1 MAKRVLMTIVC
12 TLAVLFAVNTS
23 GMAAGVTRWKI
34 QTFWG
39 ASELPHKT
47 FEEMCE
53 TIKVMSNGRLVI
65 TPYAAGAIVPAFE
78 MLDAVEVN
86 ILQGMHS
93 AGAYWA
99 GKEPAFAVFC
109 DLSWAWTDPWQI
121 NSWYYEKGG
130 LDLLKKAYEPFN
142 AVPVGVVQWGTESIP
157 SKKKI
162 SSLEDMKGLKL
173 RSAGGLY
180 PLIYKKLG
188 ISAVILPGNEVYTA
202 LDKGII
208 EAADWGTPSL
218 NKRLG
223 YDKIA
228 KYFIYPSYHAT
239 PTGDFVVN
247 KGAWEKLPRDLK
259 TIVEIAVRDWGRQMI
274 YKVKIADLK
283 AVDDMVAGGNVKIT
297 LPAEDVSKIRNI
309 AIDSWDEWAGK
320 SELSAEVVK
329 SQKAWAKELGLID

>member
-1 MAKRVLMTIVC
+1 MKKRILITMA
-12 TLAVLFAVNTS
+12 LALVVLFAS
-23 GMAAGVTRWKI
+23 ICPSMAADVTKWKI

-47 FEEMCE
+47 FEDMCE
-53 TIKVMSNGRLVI
+53 RIKTMSNGRLII
-65 TPYAAGAIVPAFE
+65 TPYASGAIVPAFE
-78 MLDAVEVN
+78 MLDAVEAN

-109 DLSWAWTDPWQI
+109 DLSWAWTDPWQV

-130 LDLLKKAYEPFN
+130 LELLKEAYAPFN

-157 SKKKI
+157 SKRKI
-162 SSLEDMKGLKL
+162 SSIEDLKGLKL

-188 ISAVILPGNEVYTA
+188 ISAVILPGNEVYTS
-202 LDKGII
+202 LDKGVI
-208 EAADWGTPSL
+208 EAADWGTPSI
-218 NKRLG
+218 NQRLG

-239 PTGDFVVN
+239 PTGDLVIN
-247 KGAWEKLPRDLK
+247 KKAWEKLPEDLK
-259 TIVEIAVRDWGRQMI
+259 AVVEVATRDWGRQMI

-283 AVDDMVAGGNVKIT
+283 AVDEMVSGGNIQLT
-297 LPAEDVSKIRNI
+297 LSDEDVRKIREI
-309 AIDSWDEWAGK
+309 AMSSWDEWAQK
-320 SELSAEVVK
+320 SELSAKVIA
-329 SQKAWAKELGLID
+329 SQKAWAKELRLIE